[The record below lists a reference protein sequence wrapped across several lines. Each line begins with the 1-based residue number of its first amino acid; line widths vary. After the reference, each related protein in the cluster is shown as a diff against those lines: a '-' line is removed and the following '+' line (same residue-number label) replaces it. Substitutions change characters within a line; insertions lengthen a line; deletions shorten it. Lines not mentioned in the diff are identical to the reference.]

1 MTGKLY
7 VIGVGP
13 GDPELLTLKA
23 VRILKEVSCI
33 CVPKGREEG
42 SSLALSI
49 IQKAINL
56 ERKEVIEAHFPMR
69 KTRTRNLC
77 PPTHPSPSRGEGK
90 GGSELNAKWNETV
103 KNILSRLNKGLNV
116 AFITL
121 GDPAIYST
129 FFYLYDRLLELN
141 PELNIEII
149 PGVSSINTVAAKAC
163 ISLALAD
170 EKIAILPAN
179 YIESLKDTIQNFDTV
194 VLMKVH
200 KAFKD
205 IIKLL
210 DKMELTNNA
219 IYISRAGMEG
229 EKIFNNIST
238 VKDENLD
245 YFSIMIIKK

>member
-23 VRILKEVSCI
+23 ARILRETGVI

-49 IQKAINL
+49 VKKALDLTN
-56 ERKEVIEAHFPMR
+56 KEIIEAHFPMK
-69 KTRTRNLC
+69 KTKEL
-77 PPTHPSPSRGEGK
+77 THEN
-90 GGSELNAKWNETV
+90 ELRSKWQETV
-103 KNILSRLNKGLNV
+103 EIVMSKLNTGVDV

-129 FFYLYDRLLELN
+129 FFYLYDRLIELL
-141 PELNIEII
+141 PDLNIEII
-149 PGVSSINTVAAKAC
+149 PGVSSINASASRAKL
-163 ISLALAD
+163 SLGLAD

-179 YIESLKDTIQNFDTV
+179 YTEDLKEILGRFDTT

-200 KAFKD
+200 GVFDRVLNTLNELNLTDKAVF
-205 IIKLL
+205 
-210 DKMELTNNA
+210 
-219 IYISRAGMEG
+219 ISRASMADE
-229 EKIFNNIST
+229 NIIRDIRE
-238 VKDENLD
+238 VRGDNLD
-245 YFSIMIIKK
+245 YFSMIVVRK